1 MENFIILFHYTL
13 FYAELHKVF
22 MKTDDCSQKD
32 RQVIHRLKKTERLY
46 EKDWKQVITNESEW
60 QDKWQQVVKWVTT
73 SDNEQQRVTTN
84 DNEWKLNCD

>member
-1 MENFIILFHYTL
+1 MVVTVLKVLDKKLKSRRFSTEVMENFIILFHYTL

-46 EKDWKQVITNESEW
+46 EKD
-60 QDKWQQVVKWVTT
+60 
-73 SDNEQQRVTTN
+73 
-84 DNEWKLNCD
+84 